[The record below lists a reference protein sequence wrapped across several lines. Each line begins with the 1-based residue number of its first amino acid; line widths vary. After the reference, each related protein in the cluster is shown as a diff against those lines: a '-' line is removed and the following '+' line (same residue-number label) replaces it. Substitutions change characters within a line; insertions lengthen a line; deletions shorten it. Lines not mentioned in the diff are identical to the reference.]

1 MKIGSKLK
9 RIRESKRFSQQEI
22 ANMLDISQ
30 KTYSNIESDKTKPTI
45 PQLSKL
51 SEFLDF
57 DLLELLQKQGI
68 TFNQKNEKG
77 SNNGIV
83 NQSFPNELIEQYE
96 ERLKDKD
103 AIIKQKYDTISLL
116 KDKISYLENN

>member
-1 MKIGSKLK
+1 MQIGSKLK
-9 RIRESKRFSQQEI
+9 KIRESKRYSQQEI

-45 PQLSKL
+45 HQLSKL

-57 DLLELLQKQGI
+57 DLLEMLQKQGI

-83 NQSFPNELIEQYE
+83 HNNNDNCKD
-96 ERLKDKD
+96 RLKDKET
-103 AIIKQKYDTISLL
+103 IINKQ
-116 KDKISYLENN
+116 